1 MLSAG
6 LPKAALV
13 TFGGHANVQHQGS
26 TRKGTGLAASSD
38 WDFYVNLDDT
48 ISTVTHM
55 QRMAVVDQLC
65 KQLLPSAGIDYSI
78 RCGVNRAFMW
88 NGSDDRGPLPDV
100 DLVFER
106 FKLDVRRAPKSKA
119 FAHSQVAQQVVKYI
133 KRLPV
138 RFTQLHK
145 PKSSLVESFVL
156 QLQQQ
161 QFGDRRLKGEKGFE
175 ALLIAVLEAVA
186 GAGGAAVPAQALN
199 CAKLDVL
206 EWQAAAHFV
215 LDKRTNGCGWILV

>member
-1 MLSAG
+1 MHDTGETSSFLLSAM
-6 LPKAALV
+6 LLVLLVVVPLYVLLLQAALV

-119 FAHSQVAQQVVKYI
+119 FAHSQVAQQVRQRAHNDGTHKKTAEPCWVHM
-133 KRLPV
+133 V
-138 RFTQLHK
+138 RGI
-145 PKSSLVESFVL
+145 
-156 QLQQQ
+156 
-161 QFGDRRLKGEKGFE
+161 GDRFSIWNS
-175 ALLIAVLEAVA
+175 A
-186 GAGGAAVPAQALN
+186 
-199 CAKLDVL
+199 C
-206 EWQAAAHFV
+206 
-215 LDKRTNGCGWILV
+215 